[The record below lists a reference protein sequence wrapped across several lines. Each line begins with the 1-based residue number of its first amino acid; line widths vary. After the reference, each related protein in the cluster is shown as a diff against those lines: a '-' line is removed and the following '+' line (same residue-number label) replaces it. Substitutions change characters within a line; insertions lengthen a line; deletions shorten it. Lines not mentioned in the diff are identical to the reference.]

1 MSSGYDD
8 SLAAVNPSN
17 PLRLPLG
24 KCPKCGILKLKT
36 VKTLLQELC
45 MKKQQMSIHDLEKE
59 VQEIVLHIEEI
70 EKNIGTIVLPAG
82 DSRVLQEDLLYFT
95 SLGNDQKAIMNSI
108 ASLENLQSQITEAK
122 AKQKT
127 IQERITTLSSEWN
140 EKYTIFGKTLV
151 ANYNPQ
157 MASVIGQNYT
167 EIQALLSK
175 IEELE
180 IQFETDKSALEKQG
194 FFTKMINQVKLSSL
208 GTSISAQKR
217 RLENLY
223 TSAGKTAYESG
234 ALKKEYDERT
244 LDILILQSLDALG
257 SLSEEI
263 EHEKKNL
270 DEASREEKELNTAL
284 ESIGVSGSFN
294 KKLEHFSNRLLG
306 KQNELLQ
313 LYKKTGHEYI
323 SKYVYADGSKPVKL
337 PSDLDASV
345 SQMIKEAQKQSAS
358 LYVFRQKIE
367 ILQLTGQISEKEKS
381 IASMQ
386 QSIIDNDVRISRL
399 QVQNADFAE
408 KITAQANE
416 KDELLIKKAEL
427 EKSIS

>member
-1 MSSGYDD
+1 
-8 SLAAVNPSN
+8 
-17 PLRLPLG
+17 
-24 KCPKCGILKLKT
+24 
-36 VKTLLQELC
+36 
-45 MKKQQMSIHDLEKE
+45 MKKQQMSIQDLEKE

-70 EKNIGTIVLPAG
+70 EKNIGTIVLPSG
-82 DSRVLQEDLLYFT
+82 DSRVPQEDLLHFT
-95 SLGNDQKAIMNSI
+95 SLGNDQKSIMDSI
-108 ASLENLQSQITEAK
+108 AALENLQSQMSAAK

-127 IQERITTLSSEWN
+127 IQERINSLSAEWN
-140 EKYTIFGKTLV
+140 EKYNIFGKTLI
-151 ANYNPQ
+151 ANYDPQ

-180 IQFETDKSALEKQG
+180 IQFETDKTALEKQG

-223 TSAGKTAYESG
+223 TSTGKTVYESG
-234 ALKKEYDERT
+234 VFQKDYENRN
-244 LDILILQSLDALG
+244 LDILILQSIDALG
-257 SLSEEI
+257 SLREEI
-263 EHEKKNL
+263 EQEKKNL
-270 DEASREEKELNTAL
+270 DEALREEKELNVAL
-284 ESIGVSGSFN
+284 DSIGVSGSFN
-294 KKLEHFSNRLLG
+294 KKLEHFSNKLLG

-323 SKYVYADGSKPVKL
+323 SKYVSTDGSKLIKI
-337 PSDLDASV
+337 PSDIDASV
-345 SQMIKEAQKQSAS
+345 SQMMKEAQKQSAS
-358 LYVFRQKIE
+358 LYVCRQKIE
-367 ILQLTGQISEKEKS
+367 ILKTAGQISEKEKS

-386 QSIIDNDVRISRL
+386 QSIIDNDIRISRL
-399 QVQNADFAE
+399 QAQNADFAE